1 MNPSRK
7 CKICGK
13 DFIPNRQRKYCSK
26 DCYKVFKN
34 KWFKEKIV
42 KCPICEKEFLTRTK
56 RKYCSN
62 RCISAYL
69 NEYKNKKLI
78 RNCEICGI
86 DFSTNH
92 PTKKYCSSTC
102 IKIYKKKY
110 SSNYTKLKPEINIKN
125 NEKRREKR
133 DLIREKKISQGLIM
147 GENKPHKYWTPERI
161 FLEAAKYNS
170 RSAWN
175 DGSAGSYFASKKL
188 GIYDEATKHMSYI
201 GNKYKRCIYRILLPK
216 QNLAYIG
223 LTFNFKQR
231 IRDHLKTKRFK
242 DLISLYGRQSIEIKQ
257 ITQYLDTEEAAKYE
271 TKLINV
277 FKANGWKMLNAKP
290 GGGIGGKEIVW
301 SREKILETT
310 QNYNSFK
317 NWRKNNHLAY
327 NAARPNKKLM
337 EEIYKIL
344 PEDYKK
350 IPIRKW
356 TREAVMHE
364 ALKFKTKNQWH
375 EVSPSSYDAAKKFKI
390 FEDAISHMKKPKSK
404 MSDEL
409 IKIDALKYKR
419 RSDWAKF
426 SATIWRIA
434 SKRKDFYNRV
444 TAHMS
449 SKWSRK
455 IS

>member
-1 MNPSRK
+1 MNLSRK
-7 CKICGK
+7 CQICGK

-26 DCYKVFKN
+26 ACYKVFKN
-34 KWFKEKIV
+34 KWFKEKNI
-42 KCPICEKEFLTRTK
+42 KCPICEKVFSTRTK

-62 RCISAYL
+62 QCISVYL
-69 NEYKNKKLI
+69 NKYKNKKII

-92 PTKKYCSSTC
+92 PTKKYCSSAC

-110 SSNYTKLKPEINIKN
+110 SSNYIKLKPEIKIKY
-125 NEKRREKR
+125 NEKKREKR
-133 DLIREKKISQGLIM
+133 DLIREKKISQGIIIGKNM
-147 GENKPHKYWTPERI
+147 PSKYWSNDRI
-161 FLEAAKYNS
+161 LLEAAKYKTK
-170 RSAWN
+170 AEWYKF
-175 DGSAGSYFASKKL
+175 SAGSYMASKRL
-188 GIYDEATKHMSYI
+188 NLFEEATKHMSSI

-231 IRDHLKTKRFK
+231 IRDHLQTKRFK

-271 TKLINV
+271 SKLINV
-277 FKANGWKMLNAKP
+277 FKANSWKMLNAKA
-290 GGGIGGKEIVW
+290 GGGIGGKEIIW
-301 SREKILETT
+301 SKEKVLETT
-310 QNYNSFK
+310 QNYNSYK

-327 NAARPNKKLM
+327 AAARPNKKLM
-337 EEIYKIL
+337 KEIYKIL
-344 PEDYKK
+344 PDDYKK
-350 IPIRKW
+350 KSIWKW

-364 ALKFKTKNQWH
+364 ALKFKTKSQWH

-390 FEDAISHMKKPKSK
+390 FEDVISHMKKPKSK

-434 SKRKDFYNRV
+434 SKRKDFYNKV

-449 SKWSRK
+449 SKGSRK

>member
-1 MNPSRK
+1 MNLNRK
-7 CKICGK
+7 CKICRK
-13 DFIPNRQRKYCSK
+13 DFVPNRQRKYCSK
-26 DCYKVFKN
+26 ACYKVFKN
-34 KWFKEKIV
+34 KWFKEKNI
-42 KCPICEKEFLTRTK
+42 KCPICEKEFSTRTK

-62 RCISAYL
+62 QCISVYL
-69 NEYKNKKLI
+69 NKYKNKKII
-78 RNCEICGI
+78 RKCEICRI
-86 DFSTNH
+86 EFSTNH
-92 PTKKYCSSTC
+92 PIKKYCSSAC

-110 SSNYTKLKPEINIKN
+110 SSNYQKLKPENKIKY
-125 NEKRREKR
+125 NEKKREKR
-133 DLIREKKISQGLIM
+133 DFIREKKISQGLIM
-147 GENKPHKYWTPERI
+147 GENKPSKYWAHERI

-170 RSAWN
+170 RSEWN
-175 DGSAGSYFASKKL
+175 DGSAGSYFAAKRL
-188 GIYDEATKHMSYI
+188 GIYDEATKHMSSN

-223 LTFNFKQR
+223 LTFNFKKR
-231 IRDHLKTKRFK
+231 IKDHLETKRFK
-242 DLISLYGRQSIEIKQ
+242 DLIKLYGRQSIEIKQ

-277 FKANGWKMLNAKP
+277 FKVNGWKMLNAKA

-310 QNYNSFK
+310 KNYNSYK

-327 NAARPNKKLM
+327 AAALPNKKLM
-337 EEIYKIL
+337 EEIYRIL
-344 PEDYKK
+344 PDDYKK
-350 IPIRKW
+350 KPIWKW
-356 TREAVMHE
+356 TNEAIMQE
-364 ALKFKTKNQWH
+364 ALKFKNKSKWQET
-375 EVSPSSYDAAKKFKI
+375 SPSSYDAAKKNKI
-390 FEDAISHMKKPKSK
+390 FNEATNHMKKAKSK

-409 IKIDALKYKR
+409 IEIDALKYKR

-444 TAHMS
+444 TAHMF
-449 SKWSRK
+449 SKGSRK